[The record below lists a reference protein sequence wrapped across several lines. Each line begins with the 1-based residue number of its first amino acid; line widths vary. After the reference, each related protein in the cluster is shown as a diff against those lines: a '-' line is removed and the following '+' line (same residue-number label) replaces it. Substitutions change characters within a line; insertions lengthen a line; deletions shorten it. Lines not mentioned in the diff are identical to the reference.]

1 MNTVY
6 TQMENGGTDRVSFDR
21 ELSPVEVIRLL
32 GQRLYAGQTRV
43 ERVETIING
52 RHFIVSR
59 NLGRADLQE
68 RFLSGE
74 WHPDMESLSPASCR
88 EAAFFAHGAAF
99 PGAGNNP
106 LPGGPAAALA
116 RLMAGEWD

>member
-1 MNTVY
+1 MKTVY
-6 TQMENGGTDRVSFDR
+6 TQHENGGKDQVTFDR
-21 ELSPVEVIRLL
+21 ELSPVELIRLL

-43 ERVETIING
+43 ERVETILRG
-52 RHFIVSR
+52 RHFVAFR
-59 NLGRADLQE
+59 NLGDADLQD
-68 RFLSGE
+68 RFMSGE
-74 WHPDMESLSPASCR
+74 WHPDMDALSPASCR

-106 LPGGPAAALA
+106 LPGGPAEALA